1 MADTVSQQ
9 RITRDDIEAKL
20 REVQLGV
27 EETVAAKRNTVVTA
41 AGVGA
46 LVLLILV
53 YLLGRRAGK
62 KRTTLVEIRR
72 L

>member
-1 MADTVSQQ
+1 VADTVSQQ